1 LPSTQGIAVHI
12 ARLKIAFPKMER
24 HFFDILA
31 ERIVDNDFTEKRL
44 EDAVNYIIDNFPYK
58 ELNVADIIK
67 FDRKIKLYTGNEFV
81 NAQMNGIHP
90 SRFQIKEIEGVKF
103 WILKEDLIKAGL
115 K

>member
-1 LPSTQGIAVHI
+1 LPSPQGIAENV
-12 ARLKIAFPKMER
+12 ARLKVAFPKMGH
-24 HFFDILA
+24 HFFDLLA

-44 EDAVNYIIDNFPYK
+44 EDAVNYVIDNFPYK

-67 FDRKIKLYTGNEFV
+67 FDRRVKLYTSNEFV
-81 NAQMNGIHP
+81 RAQVDGTHP
-90 SRFQIKEIEGVKF
+90 SKFQMKEIEGVKF

>member
-1 LPSTQGIAVHI
+1 MQM
-12 ARLKIAFPKMER
+12 ARLKVAFPKMER

-31 ERIVDNDFTEKRL
+31 ERIVDNGFTEQRL
-44 EDAVNYIIDNFPYK
+44 TDAVNCVIDNFPYK

-67 FDRKIKLYTGNEFV
+67 FDRRVKLYSGSEFIK
-81 NAQMNGIHP
+81 AQTNGIHP
-90 SRFQIKEIEGVKF
+90 SKFEMREIDGVKF